1 MNTKIALHQLT
12 RTRASEHKYPIQNGV
27 PTEAITKIYRPAN
40 DFKLLESAAAFLS
53 RMGG

>member
-1 MNTKIALHQLT
+1 MNTQIALHQIK
-12 RTRASEHKYPIQNGV
+12 RTKAPEHKFPFHAE
-27 PTEAITKIYRPAN
+27 PFSKIYRPAN